1 MYGMLFADIAMLAL
15 VAESIR
21 LGEGFRRAV
30 VWRGAYP
37 VVAFA
42 AIGAAVEWFGVPFA
56 VYASMYVAG
65 LISAFIAP
73 LVAIIIDH
81 RGGRGARNA
90 SSVLRGKTPI

>member
-1 MYGMLFADIAMLAL
+1 MCGMLFADIAMLAL

-21 LGEGFRRAV
+21 LGAGIRRAV

-42 AIGAAVEWFGVPFA
+42 AIGAAVEWNGVPFA

-65 LISAFIAP
+65 LISAFLGP
-73 LVAIIIDH
+73 LVAMIFDL

-90 SSVLRGKTPI
+90 SSVLRGQTPT